1 MATTR
6 TMPHRKMGKRN
17 LKGTNSSGQI
27 RILSEKNVPYVE
39 LRLDMDD
46 DVADKLAQAGW
57 IEIQHDREALVNYA
71 FTKALKEFV
80 RANRAG

>member
-1 MATTR
+1 M
-6 TMPHRKMGKRN
+6 KNK
-17 LKGTNSSGQI
+17 KGTKPFGQI

-46 DVADKLAQAGW
+46 DIAHKLAQAGW
-57 IEIQHDREALVNYA
+57 IEIQHDREALIAYA

-80 RANRAG
+80 HARGAR